1 MSAQYSTPAPR
12 SPTILSLA
20 QHLRQVER
28 ERPGGVADDLSPLMN
43 QLAFAAKVLAREI
56 NRAALAAA
64 IPPQCIQGG
73 TNSTG
78 DNQTRLDVYANQVV
92 LDAFH
97 RSTRLAG
104 LVSEEMD
111 ELVVLSEGDR
121 ARIILCIDPID
132 GSSNTEINGSL
143 GTIFGFYRRERTGPG
158 DLAAE
163 LIEGRAPL
171 VAAGYVF
178 YGSGTLLVYSQGEGV
193 RSFLLDRELGE
204 FMMCH
209 PDIRCPEEGD
219 SFAANTG
226 RLYEW
231 HPGLQRYI
239 HHISQRDPATRRPYS
254 LRYSGAL
261 VADFH
266 RCLLRGG
273 VYFYPSDRGHAEGKL
288 RLFYESAPL
297 AFLVEQAG
305 GKASDGR
312 SPILPPRARSIHQR
326 STLVIGSAREV
337 ELIEKFVAEAEPKTA
352 SAWTI

>member
-1 MSAQYSTPAPR
+1 MSADTSSTPPAPR
-12 SPTILSLA
+12 APAILSLA

-28 ERPGGVADDLSPLMN
+28 EQPDGVAEDLSPLMN

-56 NRAALAAA
+56 NRAALVAAG
-64 IPPQCIQGG
+64 PKSFQGG

-78 DNQTRLDVYANQVV
+78 DDQTRLDIASNQVI

-111 ELVVLSEGDR
+111 ELVVISEDDH
-121 ARIILCIDPID
+121 ARMILCIDPID

-143 GTIFGFYRRERTGPG
+143 GTIFGFYRRDQTGPG

-163 LIEGRAPL
+163 LVEGRAKL
-171 VAAGYVF
+171 VAAGYIF

-209 PDIRCPEEGD
+209 PDIRCPKEGN

-239 HHISQRDPATRRPYS
+239 HHISQRDSATRRPYS

-266 RCLLRGG
+266 RCLIQGG

-297 AFLVEQAG
+297 AFVIEQAG

-312 SPILPPRARSIHQR
+312 TPILPTRASSIHQR
-326 STLVIGSAREV
+326 SSLVIGSTREV
-337 ELIEKFVAEAEPKTA
+337 ELIEKFVVEAEIGEQ
-352 SAWTI
+352 SGS